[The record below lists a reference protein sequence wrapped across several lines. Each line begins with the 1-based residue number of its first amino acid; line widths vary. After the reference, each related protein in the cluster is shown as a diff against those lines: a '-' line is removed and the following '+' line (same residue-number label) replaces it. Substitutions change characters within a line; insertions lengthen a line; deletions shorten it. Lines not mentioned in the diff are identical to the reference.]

1 MTGPTFVH
9 ANGVDLA
16 LWERPGTEPT
26 ILFCHATGFHARCWD
41 QVIARVPDRRCLA
54 IDMRGHGRSSKPALP
69 YRWRYFGEDL
79 SEVVRAIGLSGAL
92 AVGHSMGG
100 HAAVLAA
107 ANVPEAFAGLL
118 LLDPVLLT
126 RGYYSDDPR
135 PEHFARKRRN
145 TWASWQEMFERFRE
159 RPPFVQWD
167 PAVLRD
173 YCEFGLLPVPDGNGL
188 VLACPPEVEASV
200 YEHTSETDADIYA
213 EASRVDVPVEVIRSA
228 RQMGRE
234 PTPLDMGA
242 SPTAPDLATHFKRG
256 RDLKTEYSHFLP
268 MEAPEF
274 VAERIVSFA
283 NAHLAR
289 T

>member
-1 MTGPTFVH
+1 MSREMAGPIFVH

-16 LWERPGTEPT
+16 LWERAGREPT

-41 QVIARVPDRRCLA
+41 QVIARVPEQRCLA
-54 IDMRGHGRSSKPALP
+54 IDMRGHGRSSNPPLP

-79 SEVVRAIGLSGAL
+79 SEVVRAIRLRGAL

-107 ANVPEAFAGLL
+107 ATVPEAFTGLL

-145 TWASWQEMFERFRE
+145 VWGSSQEMFERFRE
-159 RPPFVQWD
+159 RPPFAQWD

-173 YCEFGLLPVPDGNGL
+173 YCEYGLVPSPDGNGM

-200 YEHTSETDADIYA
+200 YEHTSECDADIYV
-213 EASRVDVPVEVIRSA
+213 EAARVEVPVEVIRSA

-242 SPTAPDLATHFKRG
+242 SPTAPDLASCFRRG

-268 MEAPEF
+268 MEAPGF
-274 VAERIVSFA
+274 VAERICL
-283 NAHLAR
+283 NLG
-289 T
+289 

>member
-9 ANGVDLA
+9 VNGVDLA

-41 QVIARVPDRRCLA
+41 QVIARVPGRRCLA
-54 IDMRGHGRSSKPALP
+54 IDMRGHGRSGKPAPP
-69 YRWRYFGEDL
+69 YRWRSFGEDL
-79 SEVVRAIGLSGAL
+79 SEVVRVIGLRGAL

-100 HAAVLAA
+100 HAAVLAT

-126 RGYYSDDPR
+126 RGYYSDEPR
-135 PEHFARKRRN
+135 PAHFARKRHN
-145 TWASWQEMFERFRE
+145 TWTSWQEMFERFRE
-159 RPPFVQWD
+159 RPPFAQWD
-167 PAVLRD
+167 AAVLRD
-173 YCEFGLLPVPDGNGL
+173 YCEFGLLPAPDGNGF

-200 YEHTSETDADIYA
+200 YEHTSESDADIYG

-242 SPTAPDLATHFKRG
+242 SPTAPDLASHFKRG

-268 MEAPEF
+268 MEAPAF
-274 VAERIVSFA
+274 VAERIQSSLKV
-283 NAHLAR
+283 
-289 T
+289 